1 MSVCLSDPPYTAI
14 NDLVDVFRQPSHI
27 VSLTLSP
34 LPDLATTTDQVVQRR
49 KKTSKNCNRQPL
61 SGLHEHGPSPP
72 STPQAKRRSKMS
84 SREMDRLLSQLD
96 EVSQS
101 LERTQ
106 THCEAIARR
115 CKGRVKEPSDSTD
128 GTNDDLRV
136 EQLLKMAESLTSQI
150 IQNHAPLP
158 ANGGT
163 FQH

>member
-34 LPDLATTTDQVVQRR
+34 LPDLAATTDQR

-61 SGLHEHGPSPP
+61 SGLDKLSPSPP
-72 STPQAKRRSKMS
+72 STPQAKRRPRMS
-84 SREMDRLLSQLD
+84 GREMDRLLSQLD

-101 LERTQ
+101 LQRTQ

-115 CKGRVKEPSDSTD
+115 CKGRGSEPSETTD
-128 GTNDDLRV
+128 GSSDDLRV
-136 EQLLKMAESLTSQI
+136 ERLLKVAESLTSQI
-150 IQNHAPLP
+150 IQSHAPV
-158 ANGGT
+158 AATGGE
-163 FQH
+163 FQR